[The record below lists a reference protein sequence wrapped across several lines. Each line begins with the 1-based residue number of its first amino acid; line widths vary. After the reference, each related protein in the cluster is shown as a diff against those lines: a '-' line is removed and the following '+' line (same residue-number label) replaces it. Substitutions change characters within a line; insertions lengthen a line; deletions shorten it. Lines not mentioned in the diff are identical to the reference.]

1 MKDKLKSAWDP
12 DVIIEWK
19 TSLKVCDPDVLIEW
33 KTSLKVREML
43 T

>member
-1 MKDKLKSAWDP
+1 MRDNSKSAWEAE
-12 DVIIEWK
+12 VIIEWK